1 MSIDL
6 TFWVALVSGTLLAIW
21 GLPVPRARFWLTWGG
36 SLAALYLLGYF
47 ALGASAGLLG
57 YLIGT
62 LLHWKPTDS
71 ALINGIIFA
80 VGGHALV
87 RANGAQFNAS
97 EANEAGSLLGLGTRW
112 FEDLL
117 NNLSESRVSKWLQEK
132 DEVDIARLARQLL
145 GRILG
150 RYSLEDAKAAFSL
163 SAEDARVA
171 ILLSARLEDLANEQ
185 DTARRDVALNA
196 LIQFC
201 KEEYCARNLPRS

>member
-1 MSIDL
+1 MSINL

-21 GLPVPRARFWLTWGG
+21 GLPVPRPKILAYLGRKPCG
-36 SLAALYLLGYF
+36 SISVGVF
-47 ALGASAGLLG
+47 RAGSVGRMLG

-132 DEVDIARLARQLL
+132 DEVDIARLA
-145 GRILG
+145 
-150 RYSLEDAKAAFSL
+150 ET
-163 SAEDARVA
+163 
-171 ILLSARLEDLANEQ
+171 
-185 DTARRDVALNA
+185 TARSH
-196 LIQFC
+196 
-201 KEEYCARNLPRS
+201 PRQVLA